1 MQNVLV
7 LNTNTKRESGAK
19 AQLNNIMAAKAVADI
34 IRTCLGP
41 RAMLKMVLDAMG
53 GIVLTNDGNAIL
65 REVDVN
71 HPAAKSMIDLSRS
84 QDENVGDGTTS
95 VIILAGE
102 LLHAAQPWLE
112 KKIHPR
118 IIIGGYLKALDDA
131 LSIIDRIGTKIDQ
144 SNRDEVIKIIKSS
157 LNTKFSNLW
166 PDLMCN
172 LAYDAV
178 KTVVVEEDG
187 RKEIDFKRYAKI
199 EKIPGGEIG
208 DSVVLSGVMFN
219 KDVTH
224 PQMRREIKNPRIL
237 LLDCPLEYKK
247 AESQMNI
254 EVTEEGQWTQIL
266 RQEEDFI
273 RSMCDD
279 IIKFKPDLVITE
291 KGVSDLAQHYFVK
304 NNITALRRLRKT
316 DNNRVARACG
326 ATIVNRTDEIQESDI
341 GTGAG
346 LFKVEKIGDEYFC
359 FVTECKEPK
368 ACTVLLRGGTK
379 DVLNEIERNILDAFN
394 VARNV
399 LLDARMCPGGGA
411 TEMAISQYLIN
422 KSSSIQGIEQWTYR
436 SVATAL
442 EVIPRTLAQNC
453 GAKVIKVL
461 TELRA
466 KHAQDPEKNASWGID
481 GNKGTVVD
489 MHELGIWEPLA
500 VKSETIKT
508 AIEAACLL
516 LRVDDIVSGIS
527 KRPGGKISGGG
538 GQPQMDEAQESAQ
551 D

>member
-19 AQLNNIMAAKAVADI
+19 VQMGNIMAAKAVADI
-34 IRTCLGP
+34 VRTCLGP

-71 HPAAKSMIDLSRS
+71 HPAAKSMIDLART

-102 LLHAAQPWLE
+102 MLAAAQPWLE

-118 IIIGGYLKALDDA
+118 IIISGYHKALEDA
-131 LSIIDRIGTKIDQ
+131 LAEMKRIGRTINQAD
-144 SNRDEVIKIIKSS
+144 RGEVISIIKSS
-157 LNTKFSNLW
+157 LSTKFSNIW
-166 PDLMCN
+166 SDLMCG

-178 KTVVVEEDG
+178 TTVVVEEDG
-187 RKEIDFKRYAKI
+187 RKEIDFKRYAKV
-199 EKIPGGEIG
+199 EKIPGGEIT
-208 DSVVLSGVMFN
+208 DSCVLKGVMFN

-224 PQMRREIKNPRIL
+224 AQMRREIKNPRVL

-266 RQEEDFI
+266 RQEEEYI
-273 RSMCDD
+273 KSMCDD

-304 NNITALRRLRKT
+304 HNITALRRLRKT
-316 DNNRVARACG
+316 DNNRIARACG
-326 ATIVNRTDEIQESDI
+326 ATIVNRTDEIQEADI

-359 FVTECKEPK
+359 FITECQNPK

-379 DVLNEIERNILDAFN
+379 DVLNEIERNLLDAFN

-399 LLDARMCPGGGA
+399 LQDAVMCPGGGA
-411 TEMAISQYLIN
+411 TEMSVSQALMT
-422 KSSSIQGIEQWTYR
+422 KSGSIQGIEQWTYR

-453 GAKVIKVL
+453 GAKVIRVL

-466 KHAQDPEKNASWGID
+466 KHAQDPQKNATWGID
-481 GNKGTVVD
+481 GNKGVIAD
-489 MHELGIWEPLA
+489 MNQVGIWEPLA
-500 VKSETIKT
+500 VKAETIKT

-516 LRVDDIVSGIS
+516 LRVDDVVSGVS
-527 KRPGGKISGGG
+527 RKGAGRATSGAGG
-538 GQPQMDEAQESAQ
+538 PEPEEAPEGAQ